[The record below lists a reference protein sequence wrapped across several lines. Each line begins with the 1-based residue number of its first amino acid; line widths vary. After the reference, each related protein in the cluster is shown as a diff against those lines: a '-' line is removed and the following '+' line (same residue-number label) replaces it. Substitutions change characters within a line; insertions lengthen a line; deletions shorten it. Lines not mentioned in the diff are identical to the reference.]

1 MYTMNDTICAIATSQ
16 GVGAIAIIR
25 VSGEE
30 AISIVNKIFKGKN
43 LENVDSHT
51 INYGHI
57 IDKENNIIDEVLV
70 SVMKAP
76 RTFTAEDTVEI
87 NTHGG
92 ISPTNKTLELLLES
106 GCRLAEPGEFT
117 KRAFLNGR
125 IDLLEAEAVMDM
137 IDSKTEQQRKM
148 AINQISGKVSNL
160 INDLRN
166 DMVQIISNIN
176 VNIDYPEYDDVEIM
190 TNNILVP
197 KIQNLKNR
205 IEKILKESENGKI
218 IKEGIKT
225 SIIGRPNVGKSSLLN
240 NLLEEDKAIVT
251 DIAGTTRDI
260 VEGQISINGV
270 LLNMIDTAGIRE
282 TNDLVES
289 IGVEK
294 SLKIMEE
301 SDLILFMVNNNE
313 EITDDIIEL
322 LNKIGNKNY
331 LLLINKTDLERKI
344 DLDKINVEKSK
355 IVELSVK
362 DNKGIDDLKNK
373 IIELFNLN
381 YLETKDP
388 TYLSNTRSLSIL
400 KRCLD
405 AIKEVEKG
413 LINDMPI
420 DMIELDIKN
429 IWEEL
434 GKINGTSYEEE
445 LLDEMFSRFCLG
457 K

>member
-87 NTHGG
+87 NIHGG

-381 YLETKDP
+381 SLETKDP

>member
-137 IDSKTEQQRKM
+137 IDSKTEQQRKI

-381 YLETKDP
+381 SLETKDP

>member
-1 MYTMNDTICAIATSQ
+1 MNDTICAIATSQ

-30 AISIVNKIFKGKN
+30 AIEIVNKIFKGKD
-43 LENVDSHT
+43 LTQVSSHT

-57 IDKENNIIDEVLV
+57 IDEAKITIDEVLV

-76 RTFTAEDTVEI
+76 KSFTAEDTVEI

-92 ISPTNKTLELLLES
+92 IAPTNKVLELLLEN

-137 IDSKTEQQRKM
+137 IDSKTEVQRQM
-148 AINQISGKVSNL
+148 AANQISGKVSDL
-160 INDLRN
+160 INQLRD
-166 DMVQIISNIN
+166 DMIQIISNIN

-190 TNNILVP
+190 TNEVLIP
-197 KIQNLKNR
+197 KITNLK
-205 IEKILKESENGKI
+205 EKIQKILQESNNGKI

-240 NLLEEDKAIVT
+240 ALLEEDKAIVT

-260 VEGQISINGV
+260 VEGQIKVNGIV
-270 LLNMIDTAGIRE
+270 LNMIDTAGIRE
-282 TNDLVES
+282 TEDKIEA

-301 SDLILFMVNNNE
+301 SDLILFMLNNNE
-313 EITDDIIEL
+313 ELTPDIEEL
-322 LNKIGNKNY
+322 LEKLDNKKYIIIINKND
-331 LLLINKTDLERKI
+331 LEKKLDKSRLEKFEKENKLINISVLNNEGI
-344 DLDKINVEKSK
+344 EELQNK
-355 IVELSVK
+355 IVEL
-362 DNKGIDDLKNK
+362 
-373 IIELFNLN
+373 FNIN
-381 YLETKDP
+381 ELETKDP
-388 TYLSNTRSLSIL
+388 TYLSNSRSISIL
-400 KRCLD
+400 KKCLTSIED
-405 AIKEVEKG
+405 IEQGLKE
-413 LINDMPI
+413 NRPI
-420 DMIELDIKN
+420 DMLELDIKN

-434 GKINGTSYEEE
+434 GHINGTSYEEE

>member
-1 MYTMNDTICAIATSQ
+1 MNDTICSIATSQ

-30 AISIVNKIFKGKN
+30 SIEIVNRIFKGKD
-43 LENVDSHT
+43 LEKVSSHT

-57 IDKENNIIDEVLV
+57 IDENQNVVDEVLV
-70 SVMKAP
+70 SIMKSP
-76 RTFTAEDTVEI
+76 KTFTTENTVEI

-92 ISPTNKTLELLLES
+92 IAPTNKVLELLLEN
-106 GCRLAEPGEFT
+106 GCRLAEPGEYT
-117 KRAFLNGR
+117 KRAYLNGR
-125 IDLLEAEAVMDM
+125 IDSLEAEAIMDM
-137 IDSKTEQQRKM
+137 INAKTEKQRKM
-148 AINQISGKVSNL
+148 AINQISGKTSSL
-160 INDLRN
+160 INKLRD

-176 VNIDYPEYDDVEIM
+176 VNIDYPEYDDVEVM
-190 TNNILVP
+190 TNEILIP
-197 KIQNLKNR
+197 KIQGLKER
-205 IEKILKESENGKI
+205 IQTILKESQNGKI

-240 NLLEEDKAIVT
+240 ALLEEDKAIVT

-260 VEGQISINGV
+260 VEGQISINGI

-282 TNDLVES
+282 TADKIEA

-301 SDLILFMVNNNE
+301 SDLILFMINNNE
-313 EITDDIIEL
+313 EISSDIEEL
-322 LNKIGNKNY
+322 LAKIDNKNCIII
-331 LLLINKTDLERKI
+331 INKNDLPSKLDLNKLAKFQNRIINISVLENRGI
-344 DLDKINVEKSK
+344 DDLQNK
-355 IVELSVK
+355 IVELFK
-362 DNKGIDDLKNK
+362 ID
-373 IIELFNLN
+373 E
-381 YLETKDP
+381 LETKDP
-388 TYLSNTRSLSIL
+388 TYLSNSRSISIL
-400 KRCLD
+400 KKCLTSIED
-405 AIKEVEKG
+405 IERG
-413 LINDMPI
+413 LIENRPI

-434 GKINGTSYEEE
+434 GRINGTTYEEE

>member
-1 MYTMNDTICAIATSQ
+1 
-16 GVGAIAIIR
+16 
-25 VSGEE
+25 
-30 AISIVNKIFKGKN
+30 
-43 LENVDSHT
+43 
-51 INYGHI
+51 
-57 IDKENNIIDEVLV
+57 
-70 SVMKAP
+70 
-76 RTFTAEDTVEI
+76 
-87 NTHGG
+87 
-92 ISPTNKTLELLLES
+92 
-106 GCRLAEPGEFT
+106 
-117 KRAFLNGR
+117 
-125 IDLLEAEAVMDM
+125 
-137 IDSKTEQQRKM
+137 
-148 AINQISGKVSNL
+148 
-160 INDLRN
+160 
-166 DMVQIISNIN
+166 
-176 VNIDYPEYDDVEIM
+176 
-190 TNNILVP
+190 
-197 KIQNLKNR
+197 
-205 IEKILKESENGKI
+205 
-218 IKEGIKT
+218 
-225 SIIGRPNVGKSSLLN
+225 
-240 NLLEEDKAIVT
+240 
-251 DIAGTTRDI
+251 
-260 VEGQISINGV
+260 
-270 LLNMIDTAGIRE
+270 MIDTAGIRE

-313 EITDDIIEL
+313 EITDDIVEL
-322 LNKIGNKNY
+322 LNKIGDKNY
-331 LLLINKTDLERKI
+331 LLVINKIDLERKI
-344 DLDKINVEKSK
+344 DLDKIKVEKSK

-381 YLETKDP
+381 SLETKDP

-400 KRCLD
+400 RRCLD

>member
-1 MYTMNDTICAIATSQ
+1 MNDTICAIATSQ

-25 VSGEE
+25 VSGEDS
-30 AISIVNKIFKGKN
+30 ISIVNKIFKGKN
-43 LENVDSHT
+43 LENVDTHT

-57 IDKENNIIDEVLV
+57 IDKDNNIIDEVLV

-148 AINQISGKVSNL
+148 AINQISGKVSSL

-190 TNNILVP
+190 TNNVLVP
-197 KIQNLKNR
+197 KIQNLKTR

-313 EITDDIIEL
+313 EITDDIVEL
-322 LNKIGNKNY
+322 LNKIGDKNY
-331 LLLINKTDLERKI
+331 LLVINKIDLDRKI
-344 DLDKINVEKSK
+344 DLDKIKVEKSK

-381 YLETKDP
+381 SLETKDP

-400 KRCLD
+400 RRCLD
-405 AIKEVEKG
+405 AIKEVENG

>member
-1 MYTMNDTICAIATSQ
+1 MNDTICAIATSQ

-25 VSGEE
+25 VSGEDS
-30 AISIVNKIFKGKN
+30 IKIVNKIFKGKD
-43 LENVDSHT
+43 LEKTESHT

-57 IDKENNIIDEVLV
+57 TDGDKIIDEVLV

-76 RTFTAEDTVEI
+76 KTFTAEDTVEI

-92 ISPTNKTLELLLES
+92 ISPTNKVLELLLEN

-137 IDSKTEQQRKM
+137 INSKTDAQRQM
-148 AINQISGKVSNL
+148 AINQIGGKVSDL
-160 INDLRN
+160 INSLRS

-176 VNIDYPEYDDVEIM
+176 VNIDYPEYDDVDIITNEIL
-190 TNNILVP
+190 IP
-197 KIQNLKNR
+197 KITSLKVR

-225 SIIGRPNVGKSSLLN
+225 SIVGRPNVGKSSLLN
-240 NLLEEDKAIVT
+240 ALLEEDKAIVT

-260 VEGQISINGV
+260 VEGQITINGI
-270 LLNMIDTAGIRE
+270 LLNMIDTAGIRKTE
-282 TNDLVES
+282 DKIEA

-294 SLKIMEE
+294 SFKMIENSELVLLM
-301 SDLILFMVNNNE
+301 LNNNE
-313 EITDDIIEL
+313 NLSNDIKEIIE
-322 LNKIGNKNY
+322 KIKEKHY
-331 LLLINKTDLERKI
+331 IAIINKI
-344 DLDKINVEKSK
+344 DLESKLNREELGIPLDK
-355 IVELSVK
+355 IVEISIK
-362 DNKGIDDLKNK
+362 ENKGIDDLKEK
-373 IIELFNLN
+373 IVKMFNIDE
-381 YLETKDP
+381 LETKDP
-388 TYLSNTRSLSIL
+388 TYLNNSRSISIL
-400 KRCLD
+400 KRCL
-405 AIKEVEKG
+405 KS
-413 LINDMPI
+413 INDIEYGLKNNMPI

-434 GKINGTSYEEE
+434 GTINGTTYEEE
-445 LLDEMFSRFCLG
+445 LLDEMFQRFCLG

>member
-1 MYTMNDTICAIATSQ
+1 MNDTICAIATSQ

-43 LENVDSHT
+43 LEEVNSHT

-57 IDKENNIIDEVLV
+57 IDKEKNIIDEVLV

-92 ISPTNKTLELLLES
+92 ISPTNKTLELLLEN

-190 TNNILVP
+190 TNNLLIP
-197 KIQNLKNR
+197 KIQGLKQR

-240 NLLEEDKAIVT
+240 SLLEEDKAIVT

-313 EITDDIIEL
+313 EITEDIIEL
-322 LNKIGNKNY
+322 LNKIENKNY
-331 LLLINKTDLERKI
+331 LLLINKIDLERKI
-344 DLDKINVEKSK
+344 ELNKIKIDNSK
-355 IVELSVK
+355 IVEISVK
-362 DNKGIDDLKNK
+362 NNKGIDGLKNK

-381 YLETKDP
+381 SLETKDP

-405 AIKEVEKG
+405 AINEVEKG
-413 LINDMPI
+413 LENDMPI

>member
-1 MYTMNDTICAIATSQ
+1 MNDTIAAISTAL
-16 GVGAIAIIR
+16 GVGAISIIR
-25 VSGEE
+25 VSGEDS
-30 AISIVNKIFKGKN
+30 ISIVNKIFKGKN
-43 LENVDSHT
+43 LEKVETHT

-57 IDKENNIIDEVLV
+57 IDKDNNVIDEVLV

-148 AINQISGKVSNL
+148 AINQISGKVSSL

-190 TNNILVP
+190 TNNVLVP
-197 KIQNLKNR
+197 KIQNLKTR

-313 EITDDIIEL
+313 EITDDIVEL
-322 LNKIGNKNY
+322 LNKIGDKNY
-331 LLLINKTDLERKI
+331 LLVINKIDLERKI
-344 DLDKINVEKSK
+344 NLDKIKVEKSK

-381 YLETKDP
+381 SLETKDP

-400 KRCLD
+400 RRCLD
-405 AIKEVEKG
+405 AIKEVENG